1 MSDLSGSEII
11 RVVDTLIG
19 STEAYGDTYI
29 DHDRLN
35 NQRKLKEVTEHL
47 INRLYKNTHY
57 AKRVEY
63 SMREIGLDAC
73 EFLGYLVSEYGLNDF
88 VEVDDA
94 DD

>member
-29 DHDRLN
+29 DQERLV

-88 VEVDDA
+88 VEVDDE
-94 DD
+94 